1 VGGSIREYRDRYFD
15 KSPLFLFDRIE
26 TPLLIGQGERD
37 GDLTPAN
44 VIFNALERLDK
55 PVEFRLYQAEGH
67 VLTQKPNVIDFWQ
80 RRLDFFA
87 EHLDLARDSRGTIL
101 FEDDRPKSRN

>member
-1 VGGSIREYRDRYFD
+1 V
-15 KSPLFLFDRIE
+15 
-26 TPLLIGQGERD
+26 
-37 GDLTPAN
+37 
-44 VIFNALERLDK
+44 
-55 PVEFRLYQAEGH
+55 YQAEGH